1 MKWWIL
7 VAHLQDITNLP
18 KDDLTI
24 AKMYEDLWE
33 PVLVL
38 KKNIVLSPYSIL
50 ADANY
55 RNLTDSLVDLKI
67 KEEFGEEERLT
78 DGRTAIQL
86 G

>member
-1 MKWWIL
+1 
-7 VAHLQDITNLP
+7 
-18 KDDLTI
+18 
-24 AKMYEDLWE
+24 MYEDLWE